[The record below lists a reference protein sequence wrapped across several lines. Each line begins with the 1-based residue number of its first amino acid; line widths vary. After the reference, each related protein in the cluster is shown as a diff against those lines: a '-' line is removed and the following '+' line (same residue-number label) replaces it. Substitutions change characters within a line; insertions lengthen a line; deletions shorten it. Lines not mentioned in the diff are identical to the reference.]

1 MRSTSCPSRAVWVKS
16 SYSGNGGAN
25 CVEWSPSSALHGTV
39 PVRDSK
45 QPSLRPLTFSTQ
57 TWTAFTSALRHG

>member
-1 MRSTSCPSRAVWVKS
+1 MSTTPGVTQADWVKS
-16 SYSGNGGAN
+16 SYSGNGGGS

-45 QPSLRPLTFSTQ
+45 QPGLRPLTFSTQ